1 MDANAIRRE
10 FELTYEK
17 VKSLAGWTVDRNVVL
32 TITSYY
38 VTSEREFDAESLSRS
53 MDAIKQ
59 KAGWFSPLRGNL
71 LPMMAAFIDQPG
83 VNIDEEVL
91 RLFEKQRML
100 RTYGFRNTIHSYLAA
115 LFMTNDSEFYDNE
128 ARLAKSL
135 FGEMKKHHFFLTSD
149 DDYMYAVLLGKRG
162 FNPVTQ
168 AKSMRMYYDALRR
181 EKFRAGNE
189 LQWLSQVMTYMDEDF
204 TPSLITRA
212 TEIHR
217 YFAREK
223 KVRPIHYPLI
233 GFLTIFKVSN
243 QELKK
248 ILELTTAL
256 EESNPLK
263 WKKDMAL
270 SLGIGYV
277 IHELVGN
284 AEEAIVS
291 LATSVELL
299 IQAQEAVMAAT
310 IAAMATSPSESSTNS

>member
-10 FELTYEK
+10 FEMTYEK

-38 VTSEREFDAESLSRS
+38 VTSEREFDSESLSRS

-91 RLFEKQRML
+91 RLFEKQRIL

-115 LFMTNDSEFYDNE
+115 LFMTDDTELYDNE

-181 EKFRAGNE
+181 ERFRAGNE
-189 LQWLSQVMTYMDEDF
+189 LQWLSQVMTYVDEDF
-204 TPSLITRA
+204 TPSLIARA
-212 TEIHR
+212 TEIHH
-217 YFAREK
+217 YFARKK

-233 GFLTIFKVSN
+233 GFLTIFKVSDL
-243 QELKK
+243 ELKK

-256 EESNPLK
+256 EESSPLK
-263 WKKDMAL
+263 WKKEMAL

-277 IHELVGN
+277 IHELVGS

-310 IAAMATSPSESSTNS
+310 IAAMAASSSESSTNS